1 MRKSISEIRDELADR
16 EAIRDCIIRYA
27 RGIDRIDEEELDSVY
42 WDNATDDHIFFC
54 GDASR
59 FKELILVNG
68 MLLLLQ
74 RPTLIESIL
83 GGRVKWRS
91 EGRRVGKECAST
103 CRDGW

>member
-83 GGRVKWRS
+83 RS
-91 EGRRVGKECAST
+91 EERRVGKECVST
-103 CRDGW
+103 CRSRWSPYH